1 MSAISSP
8 LTPATIWV
16 GVRVGEWGGGEGEG
30 KVETQNWK
38 KLEKQNMTELHK
50 GRW

>member
-16 GVRVGEWGGGEGEG
+16 GVRVGEWGGRGRVKWRHKTG
-30 KVETQNWK
+30 KSWK
-38 KLEKQNMTELHK
+38 NKI
-50 GRW
+50 